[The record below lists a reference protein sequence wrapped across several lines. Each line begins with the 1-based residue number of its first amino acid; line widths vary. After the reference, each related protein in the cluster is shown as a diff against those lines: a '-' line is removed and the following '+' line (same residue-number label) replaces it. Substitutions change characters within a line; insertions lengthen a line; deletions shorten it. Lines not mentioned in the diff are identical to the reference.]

1 MNTRSPRPTR
11 DSESRGRVAFQPPA
25 LLPNPEAQDGYVFR
39 WVRTG
44 SLGNPDI
51 TNVSMR
57 RREGWEP
64 VKRSDHPEL
73 AMDLQGLTDSE
84 HVEIGGLMLCKA
96 SVEQMA
102 ARDAYYRNLSARQ
115 IEGVDNNLMRES
127 DPRMPLSRPTR
138 QSRTTF
144 GSSD

>member
-1 MNTRSPRPTR
+1 MNNRAPR
-11 DSESRGRVAFQPPA
+11 DSREVLARPRTTFQPPS
-25 LLPNPEAQDGYVFR
+25 LLPQPEAQDGYVFR

-44 SLGNPDI
+44 TLGTPDL

-64 VKRSDHPEL
+64 VKRADHPEL
-73 AMDLQGLTDSE
+73 ASGIESIDSGE

-96 SVEQMA
+96 SAEQMS
-102 ARDAYYRNLSARQ
+102 ARDAYYRQLSAQQ
-115 IEGVDNNLMRES
+115 IESVDNNIMRES
-127 DPRMPLSRPTR
+127 DPRMPMNRPSRK
-138 QSRTTF
+138 SRVTY